1 MENIEGKHFSIT
13 DPQNVRTVVYEISK
27 TEKEFVDNSP
37 KYTIQRLDT
46 TEEFVGEKIKRTF
59 YIDNPK
65 PEGNA
70 LAIFSFGKDKVVIN
84 NGVLDGNKVIIE
96 KNPLPFDYKKYNEET
111 DVEIKDVI
119 YTPNLKRPI
128 TIIDLDTIEEV
139 KPVLYF
145 DEKTNE
151 VKGKCKLKAHKSYF
165 AFEIRQGEDDDKYKL
180 VGGSP
185 SFDVK

>member
-1 MENIEGKHFSIT
+1 MESFEGKHFSIT
-13 DPQNVRTVVYEISK
+13 DPQNVKTVVYEISK
-27 TEKEFVDNSP
+27 TEKNLGKNSP
-37 KYTIQRLDT
+37 KFTIQKLDS
-46 TEEFVGEKIKRTF
+46 TEELFGEKTKKTF

-65 PEGNA
+65 PEGNR

-84 NGVLDGNKVIIE
+84 NGVLDGDKVIIE
-96 KNPLPFDYKKYNEET
+96 KSPLPFIFKKYYEEN
-111 DVEIKDVI
+111 DFEVRDFI

-128 TIIDLDTIEEV
+128 TIIDIDTVEEV

-151 VKGKCKLKAHKSYF
+151 VKGKCKLKAHKNYF
-165 AFEIRQGEDDDKYKL
+165 AFEIRQGDNDDYIL

-185 SFDVK
+185 VFGK